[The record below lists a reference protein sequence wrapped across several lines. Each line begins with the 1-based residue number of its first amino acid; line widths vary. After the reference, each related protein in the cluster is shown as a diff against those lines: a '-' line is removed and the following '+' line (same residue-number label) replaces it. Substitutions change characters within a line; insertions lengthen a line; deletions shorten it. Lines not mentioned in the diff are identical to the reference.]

1 MTQQPNMLVI
11 IADQLAWRALP
22 AYGNKIAR
30 TPNIDRIAER
40 AVRFTECYTPCPL
53 CQPARAAF
61 WTSRYPHET
70 GVLSNGRRHYVPTV
84 PQTIP
89 TLGELLAGAGY
100 AARHFGKQHDAG
112 SLRGFT
118 NEPIGKLP
126 VEAESAWP
134 VNYDT
139 LQDRYA
145 TVKTV
150 DWLRSYD
157 GNAPYVTIADLQNP
171 HDICSWVGENAG
183 THADVPIDGPLPP
196 LPSNFEDGDLD
207 QRPRPIQYL
216 CCSHNRLSQAAPWTE
231 ENYRHYL
238 AAYYH
243 YLARVDAEIGLIL
256 DALEAREDAENTLIV
271 FMADHGDGMAS
282 HRMVTKQVSFIEETT
297 HVPFMVAGPADL
309 VAGRRAVDG
318 PVSLLDLVP
327 TLCDL
332 GGIEP
337 VSGFRG
343 RSLRPWLEG
352 TLSDA
357 PHPYVAGEWHT
368 EWGFTISPGR
378 MIRTPRYKY
387 TRYLEGGGEELYDL
401 VNDPGETRTLIRDP
415 DHASAL
421 ATHRSLLAEHLKTT
435 EDPFLSLSWEA
446 APRWR
451 SHSLGYQNH
460 RGPAA
465 PMAGS

>member
-1 MTQQPNMLVI
+1 MTRQPNILVI

-22 AYGNKIAR
+22 AYGNTIAR
-30 TPNIDRIAER
+30 TPNIDRIAEK

-84 PQTIP
+84 PETMP
-89 TLGELLAGAGY
+89 TLGELFASAGY
-100 AARHFGKQHDAG
+100 AATHFGKQHDAG
-112 SLRGFT
+112 GLRGFK
-118 NEPIGKLP
+118 NEPMGELP
-126 VEAESAWP
+126 VAAESAWP

-145 TVKTV
+145 TSKTV
-150 DWLRSYD
+150 EWLYSYD
-157 GNAPYVTIADLQNP
+157 GSAPYLTIADLQNP

-183 THADVPIDGPLPP
+183 THTDVSIDGPLPP
-196 LPSNFEDGDLD
+196 LPSNFEDTDLD
-207 QRPRPIQYL
+207 QRPRPVQYI

-243 YLARVDAEIGLIL
+243 YLSRVDAEIGLIL
-256 DALEAREDAENTLIV
+256 DALETRGDAEN
-271 FMADHGDGMAS
+271 M
-282 HRMVTKQVSFIEETT
+282 
-297 HVPFMVAGPADL
+297 PFLVAGPSHL
-309 VAGRRAVDG
+309 VAGRHTIDA
-318 PVSLLDLVP
+318 PICLLDLVP

-332 GGIEP
+332 GGIELRDR
-337 VSGFRG
+337 FRG

-352 TLSDA
+352 TPTEA
-357 PHPYVAGEWHT
+357 PHPYVASEWHT

-387 TRYLEGGGEELYDL
+387 THYLEGDGEELYDL
-401 VNDPGETRTLIRDP
+401 VNDPGETRTLIHDP
-415 DHASAL
+415 DHAAAL
-421 ATHRSLLAEHLKTT
+421 DAHRDLLAEHLAITQ
-435 EDPFLSLSWEA
+435 DPFLSLAWEA

-451 SHSLGYQNH
+451 NHTPGYQNH

-465 PMAGS
+465 PMVGS